1 MCFEASLNRRNF
13 RKHTITDAGKFVL
26 RKCQQSARSQVIS
39 TQFRKKSQPGARKA
53 PFDAIWKTS
62 TQCSKCVRKA
72 IRIHFNLKRAEKDV
86 KCDPENEIEPLFVKV
101 FRAAFGK
108 SKQIN

>member
-1 MCFEASLNRRNF
+1 MLASLSFESVSKVPEAKLFQRNF
-13 RKHTITDAGKFVL
+13 GKNL
-26 RKCQQSARSQVIS
+26 NQVPGRLHL
-39 TQFRKKSQPGARKA
+39 TQF
-53 PFDAIWKTS
+53 WKTS
-62 TQCSKCVRKA
+62 TKCSKCVREA

-101 FRAAFGK
+101 FQAAFGK

>member
-26 RKCQQSARSQVIS
+26 RKCQQNARSQVIS
-39 TQFRKKSQPGARKA
+39 TQFRKNPNQVPGRLHLTQ
-53 PFDAIWKTS
+53 FWKTS
-62 TQCSKCVRKA
+62 TKRSKCVRKA